1 MRQLMLVVSCLTLK
15 SWRILQT
22 KTPKKHKRN
31 RNSSMTKNSGP
42 RSRVGQY
49 VLLHTTKVPQGL
61 SPKLTALG
69 KVLSIC
75 VDLVQQ
81 TSTCTKC
88 ADVPQQSTQV
98 FYSCEQNQTLQRP
111 RSSSKFGPTPSR
123 WTNLLCLGPAIPQ
136 PPDEPIKDANQKTKQ
151 AQQEPKL
158 SSTKI
163 AVNPVPESQTP
174 QSKHRTSPIRLTLLT
189 YYYATSLSESNG

>member
-1 MRQLMLVVSCLTLK
+1 
-15 SWRILQT
+15 
-22 KTPKKHKRN
+22 
-31 RNSSMTKNSGP
+31 MTKNSGP

-88 ADVPQQSTQV
+88 ADVPQQSTQSFIHV
-98 FYSCEQNQTLQRP
+98 NRIKPYNDPDHRP
-111 RSSSKFGPTPSR
+111 SLDPPH
-123 WTNLLCLGPAIPQ
+123 
-136 PPDEPIKDANQKTKQ
+136 PDEPI
-151 AQQEPKL
+151 
-158 SSTKI
+158 
-163 AVNPVPESQTP
+163 
-174 QSKHRTSPIRLTLLT
+174 
-189 YYYATSLSESNG
+189 YYA